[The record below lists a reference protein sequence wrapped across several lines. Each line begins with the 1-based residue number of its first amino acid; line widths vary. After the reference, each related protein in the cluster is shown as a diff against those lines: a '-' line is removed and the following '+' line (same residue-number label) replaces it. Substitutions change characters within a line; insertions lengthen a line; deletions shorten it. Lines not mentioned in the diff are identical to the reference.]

1 MSQLPT
7 LTYGE
12 FQLVYNMLSFAI
24 ASMVGSFVFFV
35 LARSQVSPRFR
46 PALVMSSLVVGI
58 AAYHYFR
65 IFNSWG
71 EAFTLTGAQY
81 VPSGK
86 PFNDAYR
93 YVDWLLTVP
102 LLCAELVS
110 VLALRADV
118 RKPLMRNMVIAAVL
132 MIATGY
138 PGEIATDITARAIWG
153 AVSTVPFLYLMY
165 ALWVELTRAMPGQ
178 PAEVQGLFKATRL
191 LLFATWGFYP
201 IAYLMPQLGIAGS
214 TAEVALQVGY
224 SLADVAA
231 KCGYGVMIYQIAR
244 AKMAADGETIE
255 AAATTAAA

>member
-1 MSQLPT
+1 MSTLPT
-7 LTYGE
+7 LSYGE
-12 FQLVYNMLSFAI
+12 YQLVYNMLSFAI
-24 ASMVGSFVFFV
+24 ASMVGSFAFFV
-35 LARSQVSPRFR
+35 LARSQVSARFR

-65 IFNSWG
+65 IFNSWDA
-71 EAFTLTGAQY
+71 AFVLKDGVY
-81 VPSGK
+81 SPSGH

-110 VLALRADV
+110 VLALAKAV
-118 RKPLMRNMVIAAVL
+118 RGPLMTRMVIASVL

-138 PGEIATDITARAIWG
+138 PGEVATDITARAIWG

-165 ALWVELTRAMPGQ
+165 ALWIELSKAIPSQ
-178 PAEVQGLFKATRL
+178 PPRVQALFKNTRL

-214 TAEVALQVGY
+214 TAEVSLQVGY

-231 KCGYGVMIYQIAR
+231 KCGYGLMIYAIAR
-244 AKMAADGETIE
+244 AKMEAAGETAGSLAE
-255 AAATTAAA
+255 QPA

>member
-1 MSQLPT
+1 MTTLPT
-7 LTYGE
+7 LSYGE
-12 FQLVYNMLSFAI
+12 YQLVYNMLSFAI
-24 ASMVGSFVFFV
+24 AAMVGSFAFFV
-35 LARSQVSPRFR
+35 LARSQVSARFR

-65 IFNSWG
+65 IFNSW
-71 EAFTLTGAQY
+71 EAAFVFKDGVY
-81 VPSGK
+81 SPSGQ

-110 VLALRADV
+110 VLALTAAV
-118 RKPLMRNMVIAAVL
+118 RGPLMTRMVIASAL
-132 MIATGY
+132 MVALGY
-138 PGEIATDITARAIWG
+138 PGEIATDITTRAIWG

-165 ALWVELTRAMPGQ
+165 ALWIELSKAIPNQ
-178 PAEVQGLFKATRL
+178 PPRVQTLFKNTRL

-214 TAEVALQVGY
+214 TAEVSLQVGY

-231 KCGYGVMIYQIAR
+231 KCGYGLMIYAIAR
-244 AKMAADGETIE
+244 AKMDAAGETAGE
-255 AAATTAAA
+255 LTEQPA